1 MSIDVKV
8 GTAPDNWGV
17 WFPSD
22 PKQIPWERFLDEVEE
37 SGYRWIE
44 LGPPGYLPPDP
55 VLLAPEL
62 KKRGLVATT
71 GFVMHHLEDPALWPT
86 IEAELNSVGSVLQ
99 KLGAPFLLLIDDTY
113 TDLSGG
119 KLVRPRELNDDDWK
133 RLIDATH
140 RVAKIARD
148 RYGLRVVFHPHTDTH
163 VEFEHQ
169 IERFLKDTDPELV
182 SLCLDTGHHAYRGG
196 NPVEFMRR
204 HHSRIPYLHL
214 KSVDS
219 EIRRR
224 VEDEKIPFAKA
235 VGIGVFCEPSKGAV
249 DFHAFRDV
257 LNQVNYEGWAI
268 VEQDMYPAPF
278 EKPMPI
284 AKRTRAYLRE
294 IGIG

>member
-86 IEAELNSVGSVLQ
+86 IEAELNSVGTVLQ

-119 KLVRPRELNDDDWK
+119 KLVRPRELDDADWK

-148 RYGLRVVFHPHTDTH
+148 RY
-163 VEFEHQ
+163 
-169 IERFLKDTDPELV
+169 
-182 SLCLDTGHHAYRGG
+182 
-196 NPVEFMRR
+196 
-204 HHSRIPYLHL
+204 
-214 KSVDS
+214 
-219 EIRRR
+219 
-224 VEDEKIPFAKA
+224 
-235 VGIGVFCEPSKGAV
+235 
-249 DFHAFRDV
+249 
-257 LNQVNYEGWAI
+257 
-268 VEQDMYPAPF
+268 
-278 EKPMPI
+278 
-284 AKRTRAYLRE
+284 
-294 IGIG
+294 